1 MSRVVC
7 EQIVWVELYV
17 SWIISVSK
25 LCNDKLTIK
34 CINRVIYNVDNME
47 EEAGESDSTK
57 PKIKTPYKDV
67 EKKRKKTDVRKRKK
81 EKNQRKR
88 E

>member
-1 MSRVVC
+1 M
-7 EQIVWVELYV
+7 
-17 SWIISVSK
+17 SK

-67 EKKRKKTDVRKRKK
+67 EKKRKK
-81 EKNQRKR
+81 ENQTHLCRQVDLS
-88 E
+88 

>member
-1 MSRVVC
+1 M
-7 EQIVWVELYV
+7 
-17 SWIISVSK
+17 SK

-67 EKKRKKTDVRKRKK
+67 EKKRKKNRCKK
-81 EKNQRKR
+81 KKKR
-88 E
+88 EESKKKRIKREKK